1 MNGKPLRINGSLR
14 RRHTLMVMS
23 PFVKLDLSQR
33 SFRQVQGVDYD
44 ETLSIIAMLKSVR
57 TMLAVAAFSFT
68 KSGRWMS
75 KQSFLDGFREERLY
89 VIQPEGFVNPKD
101 AKRYANSSDP
111 SMDWSKHL
119 GVGTYALM
127 R

>member
-1 MNGKPLRINGSLR
+1 MMRI
-14 RRHTLMVMS
+14 
-23 PFVKLDLSQR
+23 F
-33 SFRQVQGVDYD
+33 
-44 ETLSIIAMLKSVR
+44 SIIAMLKSVKI
-57 TMLAVAAFSFT
+57 MLAVAAFSFT

-75 KQSFLDGFREERLY
+75 KQSFLDGFREEGLY
-89 VIQPEGFVNPKD
+89 VIQPEGFIDHKN

-119 GVGTYALM
+119 GVGTYTLM

>member
-1 MNGKPLRINGSLR
+1 
-14 RRHTLMVMS
+14 
-23 PFVKLDLSQR
+23 
-33 SFRQVQGVDYD
+33 
-44 ETLSIIAMLKSVR
+44 MLKSVKII
-57 TMLAVAAFSFT
+57 LAVAAFSLT
-68 KSGRWMS
+68 ISGRWMS

-89 VIQPEGFVNPKD
+89 VIQPEGFVDPKD

>member
-1 MNGKPLRINGSLR
+1 
-14 RRHTLMVMS
+14 MS

-33 SFRQVQGVDYD
+33 SFQLVQGVDYD
-44 ETLSIIAMLKSVR
+44 ETLSIIAMLKSFR

-68 KSGRWMS
+68 KSSRWMS

-89 VIQPEGFVNPKD
+89 VMQPKVFVNPKD

-111 SMDWSKHL
+111 SMDWSKHIR
-119 GVGTYALM
+119 VGTYALI
-127 R
+127 RRSKHLGLYKVFKKLVFARK

>member
-1 MNGKPLRINGSLR
+1 
-14 RRHTLMVMS
+14 
-23 PFVKLDLSQR
+23 
-33 SFRQVQGVDYD
+33 
-44 ETLSIIAMLKSVR
+44 MLKSVR
-57 TMLAVAAFSFT
+57 TILAAAAFSFT

-89 VIQPEGFVNPKD
+89 VVQPEGFVDPKD

-111 SMDWSKHL
+111 SKEWSKHL
-119 GVGTYALM
+119 GVGTYTLM

>member
-23 PFVKLDLSQR
+23 PCMKLDLSQR

-75 KQSFLDGFREERLY
+75 KTKF
-89 VIQPEGFVNPKD
+89 P
-101 AKRYANSSDP
+101 
-111 SMDWSKHL
+111 
-119 GVGTYALM
+119 
-127 R
+127 